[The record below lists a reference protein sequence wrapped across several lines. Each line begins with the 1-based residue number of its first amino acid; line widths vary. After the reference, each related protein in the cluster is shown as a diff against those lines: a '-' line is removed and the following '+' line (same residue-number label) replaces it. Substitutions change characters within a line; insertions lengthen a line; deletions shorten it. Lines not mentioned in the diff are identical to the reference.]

1 MEPFAVALHAISRA
15 GKVSAKRVLVT
26 GGGPIG
32 LLVAI
37 TARAFGAAP
46 VALCDPVPARR
57 EMAGQIGADLVFD
70 PTKEATVRQ
79 AMERTGDGFDVVF
92 EASGAEA
99 ALRQAFELARRGG
112 TVVQIGVMSAPEVS
126 LPANQV
132 MINEL
137 TLVGSF
143 RYADVFEEGIRLL
156 ASGRVNLRPLISRVF
171 PLARINEAM
180 ALACARNDAVK
191 VQLDFLQTI

>member
-1 MEPFAVALHAISRA
+1 M
-15 GKVSAKRVLVT
+15 
-26 GGGPIG
+26 
-32 LLVAI
+32 
-37 TARAFGAAP
+37 AR
-46 VALCDPVPARR
+46 
-57 EMAGQIGADLVFD
+57 QIGADFVLD
-70 PTKEATVRQ
+70 PTDEASVRQ
-79 AMERTGDGFDVVF
+79 AMERAGDGFDVVF
-92 EASGAEA
+92 EAAGAEA

-112 TVVQIGVMSAPEVS
+112 TIVQIGVMSAPEVT

-137 TLVGSF
+137 TVIGSF
-143 RYADVFEEGIRLL
+143 RYADVFDEGVRLL
-156 ASGRVNLRPLISRVF
+156 AAGRVNLRPLIRRVF